1 MRAFDD
7 VVLGFGAVRVAGQA
21 ALLAQGAEVLASGE
35 ELVHVGLV
43 AGVEDDAVAGGIED
57 PVDRDGEFDDAEVGA
72 QVPARLGDVA
82 DQEFPD
88 LGCQL
93 IQLRLGQLA
102 QVLRIPDGLQD
113 SQRPLLRVVDMPFNS
128 NASGA
133 ALVPERRKPR
143 PVGDRPGLSC
153 VPDWLADLR

>member
-57 PVDRDGEFDDAEVGA
+57 PVDRDGEFDDAEVRA
-72 QVPARLGDVA
+72 QVAARLGDVA
-82 DQEFPD
+82 DQELPD
-88 LGCQL
+88 LGCKL
-93 IQLRLGQLA
+93 DPAAPR
-102 QVLRIPDGLQD
+102 DN
-113 SQRPLLRVVDMPFNS
+113 LLR
-128 NASGA
+128 
-133 ALVPERRKPR
+133 
-143 PVGDRPGLSC
+143 SC
-153 VPDWLADLR
+153 GFRMVSKIPNGPSFGW